1 MGEKMRLSEV
11 EKLLSQDIVKLYRIE
26 FHRDS
31 IEIQEPTH
39 LSIKIKSIKE
49 IDLWITAAEI
59 KGKTFWVT
67 LFRNSP
73 PYRHDCIW

>member
-1 MGEKMRLSEV
+1 MRLSQV
-11 EKLLSQDIVKLYRIE
+11 EKLLPPDTVKLYKIQFR
-26 FHRDS
+26 RDK
-31 IEIQEPTH
+31 IEIREPTY

-49 IDLWITAAEI
+49 IDLWITTAEI